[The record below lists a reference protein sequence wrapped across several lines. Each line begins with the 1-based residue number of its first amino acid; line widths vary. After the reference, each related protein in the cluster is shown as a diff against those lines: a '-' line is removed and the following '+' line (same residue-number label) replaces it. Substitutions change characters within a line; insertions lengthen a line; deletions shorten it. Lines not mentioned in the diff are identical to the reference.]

1 MSLRPASAAAASADS
16 DDDGP
21 PVLPL
26 IQEVFAHLP
35 SPPPLPPLEDDVEVD
50 IHPGLPLHEDG
61 SSAGSDRMSAVEAI
75 VVDESSARVVNDSS
89 IPGPNDIGWEQFF
102 GRKIKYKGEGVRAL
116 K

>member
-1 MSLRPASAAAASADS
+1 MPLRPASAAAASTDS

-75 VVDESSARVVNDSS
+75 VVDESSARVIMILLSLVPMILDGNNSLEGKSS
-89 IPGPNDIGWEQFF
+89 TKVKVF
-102 GRKIKYKGEGVRAL
+102 GL
-116 K
+116 